1 MELGCCGPLLCE
13 GPPFVLVGWPA
24 GDACVAWWVVVPFE
38 SQAHL
43 RNGPFR
49 QVCARENPPSRRL
62 DVPPAEIPDRVFSQ
76 ARDDEHGG
84 PKVPSPWLERS
95 GLYAAALGQ
104 ELILLDQV
112 AGRDVSARA

>member
-1 MELGCCGPLLCE
+1 MELGCRGQLLCE
-13 GPPFVLVGWPA
+13 RLPCVLVGRPA
-24 GDACVAWWVVVPFE
+24 SDAGVPRRVVVTLEP
-38 SQAHL
+38 QAHL
-43 RNGPFR
+43 SDGPLC
-49 QVCARENPPSRRL
+49 QVCARENRPPRRL